1 MKRILVSLFCFFT
14 MMAETNA
21 QLHTAKPIPG
31 KSGYDLLL
39 KKARNQKTIAW
50 VFLGGGIGLAITGA
64 VVGTNSVDN
73 VGSQPIDK
81 LDAGLQ
87 TGSKLLLAGGACMA
101 ASIPF
106 FISSGKNR
114 RRASVVLKNEST
126 SFLRQLHYSGSFL
139 AVGIHVNL

>member
-14 MMAETNA
+14 MIAETKA
-21 QLHTAKPIPG
+21 QLDTAKPIPV

-64 VVGTNSVDN
+64 VIGTNVVDN
-73 VGSQPIDK
+73 VGSQSIDK
-81 LDAGLQ
+81 LGASLQ
-87 TGSKLLLAGGACMA
+87 TGSVLLLAGGVCMA
-101 ASIPF
+101 SSIPF

-114 RRASVVLKNEST
+114 RKASVVLKNEST
-126 SFLRQLHYSGSFL
+126 FLLQQLHYKGNFL